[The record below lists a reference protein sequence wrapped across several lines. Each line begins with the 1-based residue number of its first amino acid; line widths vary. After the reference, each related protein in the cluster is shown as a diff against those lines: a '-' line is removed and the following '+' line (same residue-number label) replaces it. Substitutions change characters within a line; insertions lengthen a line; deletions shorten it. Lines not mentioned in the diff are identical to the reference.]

1 MHYKVIAV
9 YVTCQAIKS
18 AFVALIKKN
27 SEVPSNAL
35 ILAELI
41 NLTLL
46 DLHAKTTVFYY
57 LQNSFVP
64 LHKYGSHFSIYS
76 KSLITKLITKTTKNG
91 LFLWSFISSFTL
103 NSVLISLH
111 KYSQFIKLNIV

>member
-41 NLTLL
+41 NLTLP

-57 LQNSFVP
+57 L
-64 LHKYGSHFSIYS
+64 
-76 KSLITKLITKTTKNG
+76 
-91 LFLWSFISSFTL
+91 
-103 NSVLISLH
+103 
-111 KYSQFIKLNIV
+111 